1 MKSEIT
7 IFCSNEAELREFVQR
22 LLSEPAQPRMEV
34 VIQTP
39 VTLDTAPRTD
49 TTKPARKPRADA
61 GKPRG
66 PYKTTGADAGTT
78 ASSTPGTTPAAGAVG
93 GDPVT
98 TESPPATP
106 TAAAS
111 APTISAAP
119 AAEGNANGSPSV
131 AGNPGPAPAAAEPTE
146 ADAKAAM
153 GRINKTE
160 GLGMPACIDF
170 LATFGVNRI
179 TLLPKEKY
187 AEFIKA
193 ADALVAAHKEKK

>member
-22 LLSEPAQPRMEV
+22 LLSEPATASEV
-34 VIQTP
+34 TINVP
-39 VTLDTAPRTD
+39 VTLDTAPRST
-49 TTKPARKPRADA
+49 TLTETKPARKPRADA

-66 PYKTTGADAGTT
+66 PYKTTTTGADAGTT

-93 GDPVT
+93 GDPVAA
-98 TESPPATP
+98 ESPPATP

-111 APTISAAP
+111 ASTTSAAP
-119 AAEGNANGSPSV
+119 EQTVTPAQSA
-131 AGNPGPAPAAAEPTE
+131 APAAAEPTE

-170 LATFGVNRI
+170 LETFGVNRI

-187 AEFIKA
+187 AKFIKA